1 MTANSLLDL
10 FPDEVAAR
18 LPTGQDIAIL
28 PIGSIEQHG
37 PHLLLGTDGFWAE
50 ALAREIGRLSG
61 GTVLPPVP
69 FSWVGCTNVFPG
81 GIGVREAEFIAY
93 LRAVIQ
99 GLWQS
104 GFRRLVIVNGHGGN
118 FYALRAFPHE
128 LWQEHRLPV
137 LCIYGSAGCREA
149 EEGVAQAGGGEGT
162 WLAGALRLL
171 GREDLVAALQ
181 ETTRQAVA
189 EFGDRPQVRL
199 EPTSA
204 REARRL
210 GVVGHD
216 YSHECLHVAPDA
228 RLDPDAGARAITT
241 VAERVAAALDDL
253 GAYVRS
259 LPDTP

>member
-1 MTANSLLDL
+1 MTANCLLEM
-10 FPDEVAAR
+10 FPGELTAT
-18 LPTGQDIAIL
+18 LQTGQDIALL

-50 ALAREIGRLSG
+50 ALVQEIGRLSG
-61 GTVLPPVP
+61 GAVLPPVP
-69 FSWVGCTNVFPG
+69 FSWVGCTNVFAG
-81 GIGVREAEFIAY
+81 GVGVREAEFIAY
-93 LRAVIQ
+93 LRAAVV
-99 GLWQS
+99 GLWQA

-128 LWQEHRLPV
+128 VWQEHRIPV
-137 LCIYGSAGCREA
+137 LCLYGSAGCREA
-149 EEGVAQAGGGEGT
+149 EELVARVGGGEGT

-171 GREDLVAALQ
+171 GREDLITVLR

-189 EFGDRPQVRL
+189 EFGDRPEGEL
-199 EPTSA
+199 EPPSA
-204 REARRL
+204 RAARQL

-228 RLDPDAGARAITT
+228 RLDPDTGARAITM
-241 VAERVAAALDDL
+241 VAQRVAAVLDDL

-259 LPDTP
+259 LPDKP